1 MSREIKF
8 RAKSV
13 NTGKWLY
20 GYLGEVKGKVLQSI
34 YKEKV
39 IFENLG
45 WFNTDNFGYVVNDCT
60 VDEDTIGQFTGL
72 YDQNKTEIYE
82 GDILRSVKF
91 EDIVMFVVYDEEEAS
106 FMAVLINKNIRTELE
121 TRCHITQEWLDKRP
135 KVVIGNIHDNE
146 NLLNKE

>member
-1 MSREIKF
+1 MERKIIF
-8 RAKSV
+8 RGKSII
-13 NTGKWLY
+13 NGKWLH
-20 GYLGEVKGKVLQSI
+20 GDLLGNEEGKFAIVQPF
-34 YKEKV
+34 KV
-39 IFENLG
+39 NM
-45 WFNTDNFGYVVNDCT
+45 DNECSCCE

-106 FMAVLINKNIRTELE
+106 FMAVLINKNIGTELE

-135 KVVIGNIHDNE
+135 KVVIGNIHDNKD
-146 NLLNKE
+146 LLNKE

>member
-1 MSREIKF
+1 MERKIIF
-8 RAKSV
+8 RGKSI
-13 NTGKWLY
+13 NSGKWLY
-20 GYLGEVKGKVLQSI
+20 GYLGEVKGKILQST
-34 YKEKV
+34 YSEKV

-45 WFNTDNFGYVVNDCT
+45 WFNTDDFGYVVNDCA
-60 VDEDTIGQFTGL
+60 VDEETIGQFTGL
-72 YDQNKTEIYE
+72 YDQNKTKIYE

-106 FMAVLINKNIRTELE
+106 FMAVLINKNIGTELE
-121 TRCHITQEWLDKRP
+121 TRRHITQEWLDKFP